1 MTTKWSAMKNTIQ
14 STKENLILGGK
25 GLFIL
30 GAILFTTALILT
42 MSTMDGI
49 LFSMAVS
56 LP

>member
-1 MTTKWSAMKNTIQ
+1 MKNTIQ

-30 GAILFTTALILT
+30 GAILFTTALILI